1 MTREAFI
8 AELKGKSYSY
18 EIEGD
23 KIIITNGDPGRRGLG
38 EDRIIL
44 EHFKTI
50 PSGVIFN
57 NEGLVDLDSLTS
69 IPNDVEFHCL
79 DVNLEFIIGGW
90 LEDWS
95 GNIKGIDRNSLLN
108 LLISKGVFER

>member
-1 MTREAFI
+1 MTRK
-8 AELKGKSYSY
+8 ELLIELYLRNYQY

-23 KIIITNGDPGRRGLG
+23 KIIITNGDPGRSGLG

-50 PSGVIFN
+50 PGGVIFN
-57 NEGLVDLDSLTS
+57 NAGLVDLDSLTS

-79 DVNLEFIIGGW
+79 DVNLEFLIGGW

-108 LLISKGVFER
+108 LMISKGVFER